1 MIKVSVIIPVYNV
14 EKYLPA
20 CLDSVLSQTLREIE
34 VICIDDASPD
44 HSGEILDEYAA
55 LDQRV
60 QVLHLQENFMQGY
73 GRNRGIEMAKGKYI
87 YFLDSDDM
95 ITATALEELYNLAEQ
110 DALDGIFFDSQV
122 MYESEEMKRHG
133 SSYICMRKG
142 NYPDAVLPGDM
153 RLYNSVIGQ
162 KPKCYCVVC
171 GAPIYSNSNRAK
183 YCPTCNKSHQR
194 MMDAAK
200 HRRQYKER
208 KKQTAEG
215 II

>member
-1 MIKVSVIIPVYNV
+1 MNIETKRNKLLRMTPEQFQEARKLIQKTCANYNSGNCLLLDDGEPCRCPQLGAYSVIC
-14 EKYLPA
+14 KYF
-20 CLDSVLSQTLREIE
+20 R
-34 VICIDDASPD
+34 
-44 HSGEILDEYAA
+44 
-55 LDQRV
+55 
-60 QVLHLQENFMQGY
+60 
-73 GRNRGIEMAKGKYI
+73 
-87 YFLDSDDM
+87 
-95 ITATALEELYNLAEQ
+95 
-110 DALDGIFFDSQV
+110 
-122 MYESEEMKRHG
+122 
-133 SSYICMRKG
+133 
-142 NYPDAVLPGDM
+142 DAVLPGDM